1 MLDGL
6 QTEQGFSPG
15 STEST
20 RSIKRMSFTC
30 RTSLCDNSVYNFIG
44 HNMMTLDSRIGSQR
58 GQLQYTIGTNSNLN
72 GKSHD

>member
-20 RSIKRMSFTC
+20 RSVTRMSFNC
-30 RTSLCDNSVYNFIG
+30 RTSLCDNSVYNVIG
-44 HNMMTLDSRIGSQR
+44 HNIMSLDSRIG
-58 GQLQYTIGTNSNLN
+58 Y
-72 GKSHD
+72 